1 MLFINLIRL
10 LALSLIVSFI
20 LAPCKGMSQGL
31 SVVKPMPDTLSLTLN
46 QAEKQFLDKNLTL
59 LAQRFQVE
67 ANRALIIQAKLYA
80 NPNFSGSV
88 LIRNNNY
95 PDAKAQDGSTVKA
108 HHKYFDFTSTGE
120 QSFQIGQLIT
130 IAGKRR
136 NAIRVA
142 KTNTIMADD
151 QFYDLIRTLKAQ
163 LRTDFYTIYYNQQS
177 LSVYSQE
184 INALETTSNA
194 YKQLVVQGFIAKKEE
209 LRIQA
214 QLFALKNELIALKFQ
229 IIQSESD
236 LNILLADN
244 GIYYLPQVN
253 DAALEKL
260 SVKELKIQDLN
271 ESALANRYDLKV
283 ATANLESSKYSLKL
297 QRSLAIPDPTIG
309 YGFDRNGSY
318 VPSSRSLSLG
328 IDIPIFNRN
337 QGNIKNAKF
346 NIKNN
351 EAQLL
356 NQQKVVQGDV
366 YKAYNDALLNE
377 QMAIS
382 FDPAFSGD
390 YNLLVI
396 EVLKNYQKRNIGLL
410 EFLDYYDSF
419 KQNVLQTNTLKLNR
433 INAYEQLNF
442 AVGKDIF

>member
-10 LALSLIVSFI
+10 LSFSLIVSFI
-20 LAPCKGMSQGL
+20 LAPCNVMSQGL
-31 SVVKPMPDTLSLTLN
+31 SVVKPISDTLSLSLN
-46 QAEKQFLDKNLTL
+46 QAEKLFLDKNLTL

-67 ANRALIIQAKLYA
+67 ANKALIIQAKLYA
-80 NPNFSGSV
+80 NPNFSGTV

-130 IAGKRR
+130 LAGKRR

-142 KTNTIMADD
+142 KTNTTMADD

-163 LRTDFYTIYYNQQS
+163 LRIDFYTIYYNQQS
-177 LSVYSQE
+177 LSVYGQE
-184 INALETTSNA
+184 INALQTTSNA
-194 YKQLVVQGFIAKKEE
+194 YKQLVVQGFIAKKEA

-214 QLFALKNELIALKFQ
+214 QLFALKNELIALKYQ

-244 GIYYLPQVN
+244 GIYYLPLVN
-253 DAALEKL
+253 DAALDKL

-283 ATANLESSKYSLKL
+283 ATANLESSKYSLQL
-297 QRSLAIPDPTIG
+297 QRSLSIPDPTIG

-318 VPSSRSLSLG
+318 VPSSRSLSVG

-366 YKAYNDALLNE
+366 FKAYNAALLNE
-377 QMAIS
+377 QMASS
-382 FDPAFSGD
+382 FDPAFSED

-419 KQNVLQTNTLKLNR
+419 KQNVLQSNTLKLNR

-442 AVGKDIF
+442 AVGRDIF